1 MLPAANQPKTYQ
13 PYLDYLRV
21 FAAFA
26 VILVHVSAQNIGAV
40 PLLSANWL
48 TLYLYNNAVR
58 WPNWIF
64 LMISGALLLD
74 PQRNF
79 STAKLYRKNL
89 LRIGTAFFFWSF
101 LYALNEFLPC
111 WDWKAALST
120 VFSGHYH
127 MWFLFM
133 IASLYLMAPVF
144 RQISSSEQS
153 LRYILLL
160 LFGLR
165 FFLPFSLSLLRILH
179 IPHTIFPLSMM
190 GGLLSQLQSQIPSRE
205 ILYFLLGSY
214 LVRFPPKKPLRI
226 SLYASAV
233 ISYLF
238 TIGVIIFTQT
248 HPGSM
253 EQPFDF
259 ALTDLLMTAAI
270 FLLFKQGISDS
281 SSKSH
286 RFFRLLSVSSFGIYL
301 VHPFVID
308 ALEFHAGLTT
318 LSFSPVLSVPV
329 LTLLVFLI
337 SLGITIVL
345 RKIPVLKTYVV

>member
-1 MLPAANQPKTYQ
+1 MLPAAKQSKTYQ

-48 TLYLYNNAVR
+48 TLHLYNNAVR

-74 PQRNF
+74 PQHSF

-101 LYALNEFLPC
+101 LYALNEFFPC
-111 WDWKAALST
+111 RDWRAALSA
-120 VFSGHYH
+120 VFAGHYH

-133 IASLYLMAPVF
+133 IAGLYLLAPMF
-144 RQISSSEQS
+144 RQISSEQT

-165 FFLPFSLSLLRILH
+165 FFLPFSFSLLRILH
-179 IPHTIFPLSMM
+179 IPHTIFPLSLMS
-190 GGLLSQLQSQIPSRE
+190 GLLSQIQSQIPSKE
-205 ILYFLLGSY
+205 ILYFLLGTY
-214 LVRFPPKKPLRI
+214 LVRFPPRKSLRI
-226 SLYASAV
+226 GLYASAV
-233 ISYLF
+233 FSYLF
-238 TIGVIIFTQT
+238 TIGIILFTQT

-270 FLLFKQGISDS
+270 FLFFKQVISDAP
-281 SSKSH
+281 SKAH
-286 RFFRLLSVSSFGIYL
+286 RFFRLLSASSFGIYL

-308 ALEFHAGLTT
+308 TLASQAGLTT

-337 SLGITIVL
+337 SLGITMVL